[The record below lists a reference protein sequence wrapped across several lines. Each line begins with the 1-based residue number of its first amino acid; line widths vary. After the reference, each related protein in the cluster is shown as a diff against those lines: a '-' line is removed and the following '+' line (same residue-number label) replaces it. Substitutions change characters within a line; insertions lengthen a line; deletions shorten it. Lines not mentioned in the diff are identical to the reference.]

1 MKRHA
6 EIITAISLL
15 TITPLASRAGAVEI
29 ESKPVTSETELR
41 YFDVTTLK
49 YGEEPDLGI
58 PEEYRVPVE
67 MAFELAK
74 VYRDNRPEPEIEGE
88 FTGDYVIAYDF
99 SYDYYEYGFI
109 LVDAEQGELDL
120 EYVAN
125 NMYGLGKM
133 GIAKVSPEDIDSG
146 WINWTCD
153 PDVREGLRSLAN
165 DESYT
170 GYSKGSIKPL
180 YFVSADKRGEFRVHT
195 DSRRGLP
202 TAIGSSMRYAF
213 DEAAKSLLGGNGITR
228 VVFSSRP
235 SSIVGVVAIESDGE
249 RLFIERWKGFNYY
262 INEEAFKASKI
273 YKKVIKGNLEPLDES
288 ENVQLWN
295 DFEVALE
302 KEDIPRD
309 VLAE

>member
-1 MKRHA
+1 MKRYA
-6 EIITAISLL
+6 RIIAATSLL
-15 TITPLASRAGAVEI
+15 TITPLVTLSLAVEDD
-29 ESKPVTSETELR
+29 SRPMASETELR

-58 PEEYRVPVE
+58 PEEYQVPVE
-67 MAFELAK
+67 AAFELAE
-74 VYRDNRPEPEIEGE
+74 VFREGRQDFDTGGE

-120 EYVAN
+120 EYVVN
-125 NMYGLGKM
+125 NKYELTKG
-133 GIAKVSPEDIDSG
+133 DIK
-146 WINWTCD
+146 
-153 PDVREGLRSLAN
+153 R
-165 DESYT
+165 
-170 GYSKGSIKPL
+170 L
-180 YFVSADKRGEFRVHT
+180 YFVSADKRGEFRVHK
-195 DSRRGLP
+195 DSKRGLP
-202 TAIGSSMRYAF
+202 SVMGFMRYSF
-213 DEAAKSLLGGNGITR
+213 DEAANSLLGGNGITN

-235 SSIVGVVAIESDGE
+235 SSIIGVVVIESDDK

-302 KEDIPRD
+302 KGDIPRD